1 MKVKS
6 CEESE
11 RKLQYL
17 LDQCKRNFIRVTPP
31 ENIQGFLTQLKRIK
45 ENKKK
50 AINLLLDEI
59 QKDITDQEAFVQEQN
74 KQLKD
79 NENSL
84 TKLKDQ
90 LQVLKAA

>member
-31 ENIQGFLTQLKRIK
+31 ENIQGFLQQIKRIK
-45 ENKKK
+45 EHKKK

-59 QKDITDQEAFVQEQN
+59 QKDITEQEAFVQEQN
-74 KQLKD
+74 K
-79 NENSL
+79 
-84 TKLKDQ
+84 
-90 LQVLKAA
+90 